1 MRLHEEATVIL
12 RHSGFQVCYLNASA
26 VIAMV
31 NVRAYVSYKAEM
43 VGRCNGGCHGWP
55 SHVHTNHIAYVN
67 HLFIPLFWSRDES
80 QG

>member
-43 VGRCNGGCHGWP
+43 VFSALAR
-55 SHVHTNHIAYVN
+55 TALYANHIAYVI
-67 HLFIPLFWSRDES
+67 HCFAPLFWSRDES